1 MARRF
6 EDDLEQARKAQQS
19 LGTKMAA
26 YTNGPNLDNN
36 GKGLERKPSPSNGGT
51 KERPLISKDRTPSG
65 GRDDRDQTAA
75 RSAMRG
81 INISQ
86 TVNLNLPGDD
96 SHITGSVGGKARR
109 TKVKDWKD
117 PGSDPVPQQGT
128 AITKITRLAVPI
140 VRPIRAETV
149 DGVTSFHFSHEAIS
163 KTKTERVSDSGR
175 VTRPGSAKDHARY
188 IERDGALARL
198 DGAGALGSDTLE
210 KIETDLEKIIVEKGE
225 EKSLADIAAEL
236 GRAAVG
242 GVYIERQEAMAAETD
257 GVAVLYTNIDAD
269 PIERRK
275 FWELVEEHEKKPG
288 EDAMRVRIASNPQL
302 WLDVINDPDCP
313 EDVIKTIEAADP
325 MFEVRV
331 RTEDN
336 DRMRALM
343 FRHGWEAPKRR
354 KDDGLNQEEQA
365 AVNFQ
370 LDKADGIVFED
381 ARGGRIQYRII
392 GELPHEV
399 DHAARVRIV
408 RGFAQEFER
417 RNLPYV
423 AVMHAPDHT
432 NSDKNWHFHLIYH
445 DRPAARFVNDPVH
458 PANEHLSAR
467 SNDAPQTAHMKDDA
481 RALLGKSELEQHQ
494 GQWDFTIT
502 HAKKTSTRH
511 TRIRNPFTQ
520 PKHRE
525 CSKIDFVPKLRK
537 VLADITNEEL
547 EAAGHRRR
555 LDPRKY
561 TEIGIE
567 RQPDEHLGTRAA
579 QHETSGIST
588 DIGRQNERN
597 QWAYQMTQIHRYQE
611 AEELK
616 LRGDIAQMR
625 RVNQAIVGD
634 DPRANLIDR
643 HIIRYEQLRR
653 AAIEHEV
660 IARMIMENID
670 RAASRAN
677 KVRLTCEKHLTAI
690 SKRKATRRQ
699 VAHRT
704 DYQNK
709 LSEAIDHLGGLR
721 IIFAEEVLQVGRSEE
736 QAKLLQLEAKE
747 SHAEYAKLVKEVQID
762 RGVKVPTF
770 EVPTKTS
777 YSNNVDQKAGTGNEG
792 VGALTK
798 KQIDVFVE
806 TVLNEN
812 IRLVIR
818 NRRIVPAAEDQ
829 RFAGVVTAPNYASFQ
844 ARLKGIHG
852 KQVEAVDALLEVLDN
867 KPEAIES
874 IIGPDGKAIVTLKIN
889 DKRLQAALQTYQDD
903 KSVLRAI
910 DRAIALQRPP
920 ESLSGTVA
928 PTMAIPDRTPAQPV
942 PATKPPE
949 PVFPYQD
956 VVRRALHERTLSGV
970 QWEEADNKRFL
981 ILTNASAER
990 LRIPSRIE
998 ISADVAP
1005 IIEKTI
1011 SASDRE
1017 ELRLR
1022 AFIES
1027 HPDLVMVTKLRIIV
1041 PDEAPDEL
1049 REIALKHSKDPQRRA
1064 AYEAMPQFA
1073 RRSYVYSPIYLMDL
1087 AMSDEGKA
1095 AAKAANER
1103 TEIIQTPSKMRD
1115 HSRDNEPD
1123 PRFANMVPKTIRD
1136 PGREL
1141 KVGIHVKLDA
1151 YLLAEANGDDAA
1163 RRLMAEE
1170 IVADREAL
1178 RAARTLTQKDQAR
1191 INADSIYNSNMRNN
1205 RSVKD
1210 MVNEQDI
1217 SRQMDRGLTP
1227 KGG

>member
-26 YTNGPNLDNN
+26 YINGPNLDNN

-51 KERPLISKDRTPSG
+51 KERPLISNDRAPSG
-65 GRDDRDQTAA
+65 GRDDRDQAAA

-81 INISQ
+81 INISR

-117 PGSDPVPQQGT
+117 PGSDPAPQQGT
-128 AITKITRLAVPI
+128 AITKLTRLAVPI

-210 KIETDLEKIIVEKGE
+210 KIETDLEKIVIERGE

-445 DRPAARFVNDPVH
+445 DRPANRF
-458 PANEHLSAR
+458 
-467 SNDAPQTAHMKDDA
+467 TGKDIDHIRPLRDNA
-481 RALLGKSELEQHQ
+481 SDYIRRQHEIATVSICDEAVLGQA
-494 GQWDFTIT
+494 GNWDFTVK
-502 HAKKTSTRH
+502 AKYRKKNRH
-511 TRIRNPFTQ
+511 TMETYPFAQ
-520 PKHRE
+520 EKHRE

-660 IARMIMENID
+660 IARMIVENID

-699 VAHRT
+699 ISHRT

-721 IIFAEEVLQVGRSEE
+721 IIFAEEVLQVGRSED

-770 EVPTKTS
+770 EVPTKAS

-818 NRRIVPAAEDQ
+818 DRRIVPATEDQ

-852 KQVEAVDALLEVLDN
+852 KQVEAVDALLDVLDN
-867 KPEAIES
+867 RPEAVES

-903 KSVLRAI
+903 KTVSRAI

-920 ESLSGTVA
+920 ERLSGTVA
-928 PTMAIPDRTPAQPV
+928 PTMAIPDQTPAQPV

-956 VVRRALHERTLSGV
+956 VVRRALYERTLSGV

-1011 SASDRE
+1011 SAADRE

-1022 AFIES
+1022 AYIES
-1027 HPDLVMVTKLRIIV
+1027 RPDNVMVTKLRIIV
-1041 PDEAPDEL
+1041 ADYAPDEL

-1073 RRSYVYSPIYLMDL
+1073 LRSYVYSPIYLMDL

-1103 TEIIQTPSKMRD
+1103 TEIIRTPSKMRD

-1191 INADSIYNSNMRNN
+1191 INADSIYNSNIRNN